1 MYDVYK
7 SQRGKQV
14 NGIIGTAA
22 MPKTSA
28 ECRKLRNAALK
39 DQVPIFT
46 PKISLNLTA
55 GRLIGPNARR
65 ATVP

>member
-1 MYDVYK
+1 MDDVYK

-39 DQVPIFT
+39 EQVPI
-46 PKISLNLTA
+46 
-55 GRLIGPNARR
+55 
-65 ATVP
+65 